1 MAFSIC
7 SLVEARALLHRRKS
21 IAVWASLAT
30 SCCTSTKRQNS
41 NPPPIGC
48 KDRLVV
54 TGCRESLLTPEAAVA
69 GGGGKSGYAQTGI
82 VFARRCAKVS
92 QAKARGPSL
101 TGASTA
107 MPTHVVGNTFRAIE
121 LEPQATA
128 ELEFS
133 KFVEALLQK
142 LGLLKEERFLYY
154 EDLRKKNTKW
164 ANGSRW
170 VLALLG
176 SIAFLLTGLAAAL
189 RFAPERFL
197 QKWDLDGFDKGVLLT
212 VLAIYAVM
220 GAISFY
226 EKGTDKTTAY
236 FRQLGIILA
245 IRDLWT
251 KVQFEFLKEL
261 MVLKSAA
268 DPKAGEAV
276 ARERICALAE
286 GFCNDLDKVATGELA
301 DWRTEFLASLS
312 ELEAA
317 AKKGSEDVTTQIQ
330 EVLKTAE
337 KAATDAKVSAE
348 KAAADARTA
357 AKTAEEAGKP
367 GALNLALSGDFDD
380 QVLISVDGVE
390 VTRSSGKTIAI
401 DRVVPGLRKIS
412 AHAKKGGK
420 DLETARMVDVKPGL
434 QDLELV
440 LS

>member
-1 MAFSIC
+1 
-7 SLVEARALLHRRKS
+7 
-21 IAVWASLAT
+21 
-30 SCCTSTKRQNS
+30 
-41 NPPPIGC
+41 
-48 KDRLVV
+48 
-54 TGCRESLLTPEAAVA
+54 
-69 GGGGKSGYAQTGI
+69 
-82 VFARRCAKVS
+82 
-92 QAKARGPSL
+92 
-101 TGASTA
+101 
-107 MPTHVVGNTFRAIE
+107 MPANVVGNTFRAIE

-189 RFAPERFL
+189 RFAPEAFL
-197 QKWDLDGFDKGVLLT
+197 QKWDLGGFDKGVLLA

-276 ARERICALAE
+276 ARERIRALAE
-286 GFCNDLDKVATGELA
+286 AFCNDLDKVATGELA

-330 EVLKTAE
+330 DVLKTAE

-348 KAAADARTA
+348 KAAADARAA

-380 QVLISVDGVE
+380 QVFISVDGVE

-412 AHAKKGGK
+412 AHAKKGEK

>member
-1 MAFSIC
+1 
-7 SLVEARALLHRRKS
+7 
-21 IAVWASLAT
+21 
-30 SCCTSTKRQNS
+30 
-41 NPPPIGC
+41 
-48 KDRLVV
+48 
-54 TGCRESLLTPEAAVA
+54 
-69 GGGGKSGYAQTGI
+69 
-82 VFARRCAKVS
+82 
-92 QAKARGPSL
+92 
-101 TGASTA
+101 
-107 MPTHVVGNTFRAIE
+107 MPANVVGNTFRAIE

-197 QKWDLDGFDKGVLLT
+197 QKWDLDGFDKGVLLA

-276 ARERICALAE
+276 ARERIRALAE
-286 GFCNDLDKVATGELA
+286 AFCNDLDKVATGELA

-330 EVLKTAE
+330 DVLKTAE

-348 KAAADARTA
+348 KAAADARAA

-380 QVLISVDGVE
+380 QVFISVDGVE

-412 AHAKKGGK
+412 AHAKKGEK

>member
-1 MAFSIC
+1 M
-7 SLVEARALLHRRKS
+7 
-21 IAVWASLAT
+21 
-30 SCCTSTKRQNS
+30 
-41 NPPPIGC
+41 
-48 KDRLVV
+48 
-54 TGCRESLLTPEAAVA
+54 
-69 GGGGKSGYAQTGI
+69 
-82 VFARRCAKVS
+82 
-92 QAKARGPSL
+92 PS
-101 TGASTA
+101 S
-107 MPTHVVGNTFRAIE
+107 VVGNTFRAIE

-128 ELEFS
+128 ELEFP

-142 LGLLKEERFLYY
+142 LGVLKEERFIYY
-154 EDLRKKNTKW
+154 ERLRKKNTKW

-189 RFAPERFL
+189 RFAPEPFL
-197 QKWDLDGFDKGVLLT
+197 QKWDLTGFDKGVLLA

-236 FRQLGIILA
+236 FRHLGIILA

-261 MVLKSAA
+261 TVLKNAA

-276 ARERICALAE
+276 ARERIRALAE
-286 GFCNDLDKVATGELA
+286 AFCNDLDKVATGELT

-317 AKKGSEDVTTQIQ
+317 AKKGTQDVTTQIQ
-330 EVLKTAE
+330 EVLKAAE
-337 KAATDAKVSAE
+337 KAATDARVAAE
-348 KAAADARTA
+348 NAAADARAA
-357 AKTAEEAGKP
+357 AKTADEAGKP

-390 VTRSSGKTIAI
+390 VARSSGKTIAI
-401 DRVVPGLRKIS
+401 DRVAPGLRKIS
-412 AHAKKGGK
+412 VHAKKGQK

-434 QDLELV
+434 QELELA
-440 LS
+440 LG

>member
-1 MAFSIC
+1 MP
-7 SLVEARALLHRRKS
+7 
-21 IAVWASLAT
+21 
-30 SCCTSTKRQNS
+30 S
-41 NPPPIGC
+41 N
-48 KDRLVV
+48 
-54 TGCRESLLTPEAAVA
+54 
-69 GGGGKSGYAQTGI
+69 
-82 VFARRCAKVS
+82 
-92 QAKARGPSL
+92 
-101 TGASTA
+101 
-107 MPTHVVGNTFRAIE
+107 VVGNTFRAIE

-128 ELEFS
+128 ELEFP

-142 LGLLKEERFLYY
+142 LGVLEEERFLYY
-154 EDLRKKNTKW
+154 ENLRKKNTKW

-189 RFAPERFL
+189 RFAPEPFL
-197 QKWDLDGFDKGVLLT
+197 EKWDLTGFDKGVLLA

-236 FRQLGIILA
+236 FRHLGIILA

-261 MVLKSAA
+261 TVLKNAA

-276 ARERICALAE
+276 ARERIRALAE
-286 GFCNDLDKVATGELA
+286 AFCNDLDKVATGELT

-317 AKKGSEDVTTQIQ
+317 AKKGTQDVTTQIQ
-330 EVLKTAE
+330 EVLKAAE
-337 KAATDAKVSAE
+337 KAATDARVAAE
-348 KAAADARTA
+348 KAAADARAA
-357 AKTAEEAGKP
+357 AKTADEAGRP
-367 GALNLALSGDFDD
+367 GALNVALSGDFDD

-390 VTRSSGKTIAI
+390 VVRSTGKTIAI
-401 DRVVPGLRKIS
+401 DRVAPGLRKIS
-412 AHAKKGGK
+412 VHAKKGQK

-434 QDLELV
+434 QELELV
-440 LS
+440 LG

>member
-1 MAFSIC
+1 
-7 SLVEARALLHRRKS
+7 
-21 IAVWASLAT
+21 
-30 SCCTSTKRQNS
+30 
-41 NPPPIGC
+41 
-48 KDRLVV
+48 
-54 TGCRESLLTPEAAVA
+54 
-69 GGGGKSGYAQTGI
+69 
-82 VFARRCAKVS
+82 
-92 QAKARGPSL
+92 
-101 TGASTA
+101 
-107 MPTHVVGNTFRAIE
+107 MPANAVGNTFRAIE

-154 EDLRKKNTKW
+154 ENLRKENAKW

-170 VLALLG
+170 VLALRG

-189 RFAPERFL
+189 RFAPEAFL

-276 ARERICALAE
+276 ARERIRALAE
-286 GFCNDLDKVATGELA
+286 AFCNDLDKVATGELA

-337 KAATDAKVSAE
+337 KAATDAKASAE
-348 KAAADARTA
+348 KAAADARAA

-390 VTRSSGKTIAI
+390 VARSSGKTIAV

-420 DLETARMVDVKPGL
+420 DLEIARMVDVKPGL

>member
-1 MAFSIC
+1 MP
-7 SLVEARALLHRRKS
+7 
-21 IAVWASLAT
+21 
-30 SCCTSTKRQNS
+30 S
-41 NPPPIGC
+41 N
-48 KDRLVV
+48 
-54 TGCRESLLTPEAAVA
+54 
-69 GGGGKSGYAQTGI
+69 
-82 VFARRCAKVS
+82 
-92 QAKARGPSL
+92 
-101 TGASTA
+101 
-107 MPTHVVGNTFRAIE
+107 VVGNTFRAIE

-128 ELEFS
+128 ELEFP

-142 LGLLKEERFLYY
+142 LGVLEEERFLYY
-154 EDLRKKNTKW
+154 ENLRKKNTKW

-189 RFAPERFL
+189 RFAPEPFL
-197 QKWDLDGFDKGVLLT
+197 QKWDLTGFDKGVLLA

-236 FRQLGIILA
+236 FRHLGIILA

-261 MVLKSAA
+261 TVLKNAA

-276 ARERICALAE
+276 ARERIRALAE
-286 GFCNDLDKVATGELA
+286 AFCNDLDKVATGELT

-317 AKKGSEDVTTQIQ
+317 AKKGTQDVTTQIQ
-330 EVLKTAE
+330 EVLKAAE
-337 KAATDAKVSAE
+337 KAATDARVAAE
-348 KAAADARTA
+348 KAAADARAA
-357 AKTAEEAGKP
+357 AKTADEAGKP

-390 VTRSSGKTIAI
+390 VIRSSGKTIAI
-401 DRVVPGLRKIS
+401 DRVAPGLRKIS
-412 AHAKKGGK
+412 VHAKKGQK

-434 QDLELV
+434 QELELA
-440 LS
+440 LG

>member
-1 MAFSIC
+1 
-7 SLVEARALLHRRKS
+7 
-21 IAVWASLAT
+21 
-30 SCCTSTKRQNS
+30 
-41 NPPPIGC
+41 
-48 KDRLVV
+48 
-54 TGCRESLLTPEAAVA
+54 
-69 GGGGKSGYAQTGI
+69 
-82 VFARRCAKVS
+82 
-92 QAKARGPSL
+92 
-101 TGASTA
+101 
-107 MPTHVVGNTFRAIE
+107 MPANAVGNTFRAIE

-154 EDLRKKNTKW
+154 ENLRKENTKW

-189 RFAPERFL
+189 RFAPEAFL

-236 FRQLGIILA
+236 FRELGIILA

-276 ARERICALAE
+276 ARERIRALAE
-286 GFCNDLDKVATGELA
+286 AFCNDLDKVATGELA

-337 KAATDAKVSAE
+337 KAATDAKASAE
-348 KAAADARTA
+348 KAAADARAA

-390 VTRSSGKTIAI
+390 VARSSGKTIAV

-420 DLETARMVDVKPGL
+420 DLEIARMVDVKPGL

>member
-1 MAFSIC
+1 
-7 SLVEARALLHRRKS
+7 
-21 IAVWASLAT
+21 
-30 SCCTSTKRQNS
+30 
-41 NPPPIGC
+41 
-48 KDRLVV
+48 
-54 TGCRESLLTPEAAVA
+54 
-69 GGGGKSGYAQTGI
+69 
-82 VFARRCAKVS
+82 
-92 QAKARGPSL
+92 
-101 TGASTA
+101 
-107 MPTHVVGNTFRAIE
+107 MPANVVGNTFRAIE

-189 RFAPERFL
+189 RFAPEAFL
-197 QKWDLDGFDKGVLLT
+197 QKWDLGGFDKGVLLT

-276 ARERICALAE
+276 ARERIRALAE
-286 GFCNDLDKVATGELA
+286 AFCNDLDKVATGELA

-330 EVLKTAE
+330 DVLTTAE

-348 KAAADARTA
+348 KAAADARAA

-380 QVLISVDGVE
+380 QVFISVDGVE

-412 AHAKKGGK
+412 AHAKKGEK

>member
-1 MAFSIC
+1 
-7 SLVEARALLHRRKS
+7 
-21 IAVWASLAT
+21 
-30 SCCTSTKRQNS
+30 
-41 NPPPIGC
+41 
-48 KDRLVV
+48 
-54 TGCRESLLTPEAAVA
+54 
-69 GGGGKSGYAQTGI
+69 
-82 VFARRCAKVS
+82 
-92 QAKARGPSL
+92 
-101 TGASTA
+101 
-107 MPTHVVGNTFRAIE
+107 MPANAVGNTFRAIE

-154 EDLRKKNTKW
+154 ENLRKENTKW

-189 RFAPERFL
+189 RFAPEAFL
-197 QKWDLDGFDKGVLLT
+197 QKWDLDGFDKGVLLI

-276 ARERICALAE
+276 ARERIRALAE
-286 GFCNDLDKVATGELA
+286 AFCNDLDKVATGELA
-301 DWRTEFLASLS
+301 DWRTDFLASLS

-348 KAAADARTA
+348 KAAADARAA

-390 VTRSSGKTIAI
+390 VARSSGKTIAV

-420 DLETARMVDVKPGL
+420 DLEIARMVDVKPGL

>member
-1 MAFSIC
+1 
-7 SLVEARALLHRRKS
+7 
-21 IAVWASLAT
+21 
-30 SCCTSTKRQNS
+30 
-41 NPPPIGC
+41 
-48 KDRLVV
+48 
-54 TGCRESLLTPEAAVA
+54 
-69 GGGGKSGYAQTGI
+69 
-82 VFARRCAKVS
+82 
-92 QAKARGPSL
+92 
-101 TGASTA
+101 
-107 MPTHVVGNTFRAIE
+107 MPANAVGNTFRAIE

-154 EDLRKKNTKW
+154 ENLRKENTKW

-189 RFAPERFL
+189 RFAPEAFL
-197 QKWDLDGFDKGVLLT
+197 QKWDLDGFDKGVLLI

-276 ARERICALAE
+276 ARERIRALAE
-286 GFCNDLDKVATGELA
+286 AFCNDLDKVATGELA

-390 VTRSSGKTIAI
+390 VARSSGKTIAV

>member
-1 MAFSIC
+1 
-7 SLVEARALLHRRKS
+7 
-21 IAVWASLAT
+21 
-30 SCCTSTKRQNS
+30 
-41 NPPPIGC
+41 
-48 KDRLVV
+48 
-54 TGCRESLLTPEAAVA
+54 
-69 GGGGKSGYAQTGI
+69 
-82 VFARRCAKVS
+82 
-92 QAKARGPSL
+92 
-101 TGASTA
+101 
-107 MPTHVVGNTFRAIE
+107 MPANAVGNTFRAIE

-154 EDLRKKNTKW
+154 ENLRKENAKW

-189 RFAPERFL
+189 RFAPEAFL

-276 ARERICALAE
+276 ARERIRALAE
-286 GFCNDLDKVATGELA
+286 AFCNDLDKVATGELT

-337 KAATDAKVSAE
+337 KAATDAKASAE
-348 KAAADARTA
+348 KAAADARAA

-390 VTRSSGKTIAI
+390 VARSSGKTIAV

-420 DLETARMVDVKPGL
+420 DLEIARMVDVKPGL

>member
-1 MAFSIC
+1 MP
-7 SLVEARALLHRRKS
+7 
-21 IAVWASLAT
+21 
-30 SCCTSTKRQNS
+30 ST
-41 NPPPIGC
+41 
-48 KDRLVV
+48 
-54 TGCRESLLTPEAAVA
+54 
-69 GGGGKSGYAQTGI
+69 
-82 VFARRCAKVS
+82 
-92 QAKARGPSL
+92 
-101 TGASTA
+101 
-107 MPTHVVGNTFRAIE
+107 VVGNTFRAIE

-154 EDLRKKNTKW
+154 ERLRNKNTKW

-189 RFAPERFL
+189 RFAPEAFL
-197 QKWDLDGFDKGVLLT
+197 QKWSLNGFDKGVLLA

-236 FRQLGIILA
+236 FRHLGIILA

-261 MVLKSAA
+261 MALKSAA
-268 DPKAGEAV
+268 GAGEAV
-276 ARERICALAE
+276 TRERIRALAE
-286 GFCNDLDKVATGELA
+286 AFCNDLDKVATGELT

-317 AKKGSEDVTTQIQ
+317 ARKGSEDVTTQIQ
-330 EVLKTAE
+330 AALKAAE
-337 KAATDAKVSAE
+337 KAVADARAAAE
-348 KAAADARTA
+348 KAAADARAA

-380 QVLISVDGVE
+380 QVLISIDGVE
-390 VTRSSGKTIAI
+390 VARSSGKAIAI

-412 AHAKKGGK
+412 AHGKRGGK
-420 DLETARMVDVKPGL
+420 DLETARMIDVKPGL
-434 QDLELV
+434 QELELT

>member
-1 MAFSIC
+1 
-7 SLVEARALLHRRKS
+7 
-21 IAVWASLAT
+21 
-30 SCCTSTKRQNS
+30 
-41 NPPPIGC
+41 
-48 KDRLVV
+48 
-54 TGCRESLLTPEAAVA
+54 
-69 GGGGKSGYAQTGI
+69 
-82 VFARRCAKVS
+82 
-92 QAKARGPSL
+92 
-101 TGASTA
+101 
-107 MPTHVVGNTFRAIE
+107 MPANAVGNTFRAIE

-154 EDLRKKNTKW
+154 ENLRKKNTKW

-189 RFAPERFL
+189 RFAPEAFL

-236 FRQLGIILA
+236 FRELGIILA

-276 ARERICALAE
+276 ARERIRALAE
-286 GFCNDLDKVATGELA
+286 AFCNDLDKVATGELA

-348 KAAADARTA
+348 KAAADARAA

-390 VTRSSGKTIAI
+390 VARSSGKTIAV

-420 DLETARMVDVKPGL
+420 DLEIARMVDVKPGL